1 MGSSLAGNQILSTFT
16 GLLKTT
22 DTSGLNG
29 TLRTISDAVGTDS
42 ALQVSTLAVYSTGTL
57 GATGAVTFLSTLNVT
72 GIATLS
78 SALNVAGNLAIA
90 TNKFTVASATGNTVV
105 AGTLNVTGNVSGS
118 QGVTARSF
126 TANDVAGTTALSGAL
141 TVGTTSTFTGQAT
154 FNGLVFFNGAVTFNA
169 AFNVS
174 TLTVSTSS
182 SLATATAASLVTSS
196 FLTVGTTLTVSGN
209 ANVTGNLTITGNIT
223 GNGNVT
229 IGDAGGAD
237 NLTLNAATW
246 TTPNVPTATFDAS
259 ADFIFIRDVSD
270 SNRVKL
276 VTAASVAGA
285 RFSSGN
291 VAISGIT
298 IGSPSVSGNWSRTQI
313 PDRAQFWLVCKTAHS
328 GFLVG
333 DRIPVSNVY
342 VSGGG
347 EPFFQNH
354 FNDSGWA
361 LYRVSYAATPEI
373 KVALTGVPLTFNLSN
388 WDFIAIAEWLS

>member
-16 GLLKTT
+16 GLLKTA
-22 DTSGLNG
+22 DTTGLSG
-29 TLRTISDAVGTDS
+29 TLRTVSDAVGTDS

-90 TNKFTVASATGNTVV
+90 TNRFTVAAATGNTVV
-105 AGTLNVTGNVSGS
+105 AGTLNVSGACVFTSTGNFSGNLSTAQRMTCRELVQNDAAANSSFAGTLTASGS
-118 QGVTARSF
+118 FNSTG
-126 TANDVAGTTALSGAL
+126 
-141 TVGTTSTFTGQAT
+141 TSTFSGGVV
-154 FNGLVFFNGAVTFNA
+154 FN
-169 AFNVS
+169 
-174 TLTVSTSS
+174 
-182 SLATATAASLVTSS
+182 SLVTFASGISATSLTATNNSTLASATASS
-196 FLTVGTTLTVSGN
+196 MQVNGSLTV
-209 ANVTGNLTITGNIT
+209 TGNIT

-229 IGDAGGAD
+229 IGDASGD
-237 NLTLNAATW
+237 SLILNAATW
-246 TTPNVPTATFDAS
+246 TTPNIPTVTFDAAS
-259 ADFIFIRDVSD
+259 DFLLIRDASD

-276 VTAASVAGA
+276 VSGTSLAGVV
-285 RFSSGN
+285 FNSGN
-291 VAISGIT
+291 IAISGIT
-298 IGSPSVSGNWSRTQI
+298 IGSPSISGNWSRTQI
-313 PDRAQFWLVCKTAHS
+313 PDRAQFWFRCKTAHS

-333 DRIPVSNVY
+333 DRIPVSSVY

-347 EPFFQNH
+347 EPFFQNQ

-361 LYRVSYAATPEI
+361 LYRVSYTATPEI